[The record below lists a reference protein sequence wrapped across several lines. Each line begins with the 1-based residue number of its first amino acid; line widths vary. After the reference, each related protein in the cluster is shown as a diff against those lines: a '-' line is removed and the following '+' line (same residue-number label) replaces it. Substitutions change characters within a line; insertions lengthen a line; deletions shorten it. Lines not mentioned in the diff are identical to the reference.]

1 MTHTIDIV
9 LSPELLDVYRP
20 ARPTT
25 FVVVDIL
32 RASST
37 MVAAFDSGISRI
49 FPIETLDEARA
60 AAAAGRLVGAER
72 KCVKCDFADL
82 GNDPLEYTPSAVRGR
97 EVYFT
102 TTNGTRTLKKCMSFG
117 PEHEVVVGAFTN
129 LAAVADH
136 CRDRDILSV
145 CAGWEGHVCIED
157 ALFGAA
163 LADRLSATH
172 RLGSDAVRMV
182 LDYYRMHSSDIEGAV
197 RQSDHYRRLLRVGK
211 ADALSYCLVPDT
223 SAALP
228 IASRDDEG
236 RIVLSNTLSRS

>member
-1 MTHTIDIV
+1 MSTIDIV

-20 ARPTT
+20 TEPTT

-37 MVAAFDSGISRI
+37 MVAAFDNGVDRI

-60 AAAAGRLVGAER
+60 AAEAGHLVGAER

-82 GNDPLEYTPSAVRGR
+82 GNDPLDYTPEIVRGR
-97 EVYFT
+97 EIYFT

-117 PEHEVVVGAFTN
+117 PEHEVLVGAFTN
-129 LAAVADH
+129 LATVAEH
-136 CRDRDILSV
+136 CRGRNILSV

-163 LADRLSATH
+163 LADRLSESHT
-172 RLGSDAVRMV
+172 LGSDAVRMV
-182 LDYYRMHSSDIEGAV
+182 LDFYRLHSSDITGAIKE
-197 RQSDHYRRLLRVGK
+197 SDHYQRLLRVGK
-211 ADALSYCLVPDT
+211 AEALSYCIDLDCST
-223 SAALP
+223 ALP
-228 IASRDDEG
+228 IATTDSEG
-236 RIVLSNTLSRS
+236 RIVLENK